1 MGNNLNNLIR
11 DNIATIVAVFI
22 TGISLG
28 AFFIKFHSGLSNEQS
43 DWGSFGSY
51 IGGVLGPLF
60 AFLAFRAGLDNLKFV
75 KNQQISSETLI
86 AIRAYE
92 KDLKGLYEMV
102 VTCDEP
108 WHWTYDMGGEYA
120 GLKEL
125 PLSTLLKSDSLDWEY
140 HLSVLKESPKLRR
153 QPDGSLFQDNEIWLQ
168 ALNASNGL
176 FRYID
181 LYQKQGGDQSIIDYY
196 TSAYEVTYNRLIH
209 SEIVQTHTNV

>member
-1 MGNNLNNLIR
+1 MNNLIR
-11 DNIATIVAVFI
+11 DNIATMVAVLI
-22 TGISLG
+22 TVISLG
-28 AFFIKFHSGLSNEQS
+28 AFFIQFHSGLSNEQS

-51 IGGVLGPLF
+51 IGGVLAPLF
-60 AFLAFRAGLDNLKFV
+60 AFLAFLAGLENLKFI
-75 KNQQISSETLI
+75 KNQQISAETLM

-92 KDLKGLYEMV
+92 KDLKSLYEMV
-102 VTCDEP
+102 VTCDDP
-108 WHWTYDMGGEYA
+108 WLWVHDMGGEYA

-153 QPDGSLFQDNEIWLQ
+153 QLQDNEIWLQ

-181 LYQKQGGDQSIIDYY
+181 LYQKQGGDQSIIDL
-196 TSAYEVTYNRLIH
+196 SIKFEVRHFLQMRMNILRWCPIPKPFAWAR
-209 SEIVQTHTNV
+209 I